1 MYQLF
6 LSYLRRTCDLNQSE
20 LRMYRIS
27 HQTPAIPS
35 VISSGQ
41 TQTKIEHYGKFKQDK
56 LDTTFDVVFYTLK
69 GQGRKTRLSSKRK
82 KKKKKLT
89 YADLVNEIRDRETL
103 IG

>member
-1 MYQLF
+1 M
-6 LSYLRRTCDLNQSE
+6 RRTCDLNQSE

-27 HQTPAIPS
+27 HQTPAILN

-41 TQTKIEHYGKFKQDK
+41 INKNETRKFKQDK
-56 LDTTFDVVFYTLK
+56 SVTTLMWSFIPIK
-69 GQGRKTRLSSKRK
+69 GRKNTRLLL

-89 YADLVNEIRDRETL
+89 YAELVNEIRDRETL